1 MQTAGAAHK
10 THGNRKRAWNFP
22 ITGAYGQKEPSQ
34 SVHWHGIQGLE
45 SSWSL
50 RGPPF
55 CIILIL
61 LCFSQAR
68 KKQCSRKSRFCQGAN
83 GGFFKYSS
91 HLAQDSRFPSP
102 KPPFQS
108 SRQHWRSRVHCAGP
122 PRCTPRCAC
131 IPGLLM
137 SARKPS
143 ARFSAVSLSRGIAFG
158 PHPAAYTRSAQNG

>member
-68 KKQCSRKSRFCQGAN
+68 KKQC
-83 GGFFKYSS
+83 
-91 HLAQDSRFPSP
+91 
-102 KPPFQS
+102 
-108 SRQHWRSRVHCAGP
+108 
-122 PRCTPRCAC
+122 
-131 IPGLLM
+131 
-137 SARKPS
+137 
-143 ARFSAVSLSRGIAFG
+143 
-158 PHPAAYTRSAQNG
+158 